1 VFRVLLDGRLAT
13 EVTAEHGQPRT
24 LRVDVTDALQLTLQS
39 FRPGTTEHPMLAGV
53 FAVSGRSNQLP
64 ELAWGNPTVHA

>member
-1 VFRVLLDGRLAT
+1 VFRVLLDGRLAK

-39 FRPGTTEHPMLAGV
+39 FRPGTTENPMLAGV
-53 FAVSGRSNQLP
+53 FAVGGRSNQLP